1 MDLESPMMKHRD
13 GQSGGFNLVRF
24 RWETEKNNGASE
36 RVGRP
41 IHDKVLKVFITSP
54 GITTQ
59 EMVHVV
65 ERHVWQ
71 PDDAPALVKTNHE
84 IKARFGELLDAWK
97 NNTAESLTGTPLS
110 ELKAL
115 DVAWVASLREMGIH
129 TIEALASIQDGHLQ
143 MGVRPLREQA
153 KAYLE
158 QAKGMEPVAK
168 LAAENEALRNQV
180 EYLAEQVQTLNA
192 LLSEDDSA
200 PKRGRPRK
208 DAA

>member
-1 MDLESPMMKHRD
+1 MELESPMMKHRD
-13 GQSGGFNLVRF
+13 GDSGGFNLVRF
-24 RWETEKNNGASE
+24 KWDTEKNNAASE

-54 GITTQ
+54 GITSQ

-71 PDDAPALVKTNHE
+71 ADDAEPVIKTNHE
-84 IKARFGELLDAWK
+84 IKARFGALLKAWEG
-97 NNTAESLTGTPLS
+97 NTAEALTGTPLT

-129 TIEALASIQDGHLQ
+129 TVEALASIQDAHLQ

-168 LAAENEALRNQV
+168 LAAENEALRGQL
-180 EYLAEQVQTLNA
+180 EHLTEQVQTLTA
-192 LLSEDDSA
+192 LLQEGDEPA
-200 PKRGRPRK
+200 RRGRPRK